1 LQTSLSTKLWSY
13 VFIFLKE
20 LFLVLGFSMRYL
32 DLKRRIRDV
41 RMWAIQGIAEA
52 GSGHPGASFSAAE
65 IMGTLYF
72 RRMKHDPSRPDWD
85 ERDYFVNSKA
95 HSAPGFYSTL
105 AVAGYFPPDEIRT
118 LRQLGSRLQGH
129 PVRYS
134 EHQKHHSVPGVEY
147 SGGSEGIGLSV
158 GIGIALAH
166 KLDAKKNRVFVLIGD
181 GESNEGQIWEASMA
195 AGKFKL
201 DNLVAILDRNRIQQD
216 GFTEDIMPLDPTKD
230 KWAAFNWQVFEIDG
244 HKVEQIVDA
253 LNKAARVHDKPVMI
267 IANTI
272 KGNGIRHMAN
282 NPQWH
287 GKAPPKRHTEVLL
300 EELDSECLIAPSIIA
315 GERENYED
323 KIRKVEREGVDMI
336 HLDVMDGR
344 FVPNTT
350 FFAATIKKL
359 RPSTSLPFDAHLM
372 IEKPLKHLQEYIDAR
387 CDVITVHAEA
397 CTENEFREIQ
407 ERLVEAGISPGIA
420 INPGTDVPKWLYRCL
435 HDLDVI
441 IVMSVNPGFAG
452 QKFMPEVLPKMV
464 AVNKELRENGFKG
477 YIEADG
483 GIDAITLQQAYDA
496 GGRIFVAGAAVY
508 GAGDIHGSVI
518 QLRHKAGVALE
529 KRLLNHATQLNIR
542 PDWMKARKH
551 ILIPYANE
559 LGIEEELHAI
569 K

>member
-1 LQTSLSTKLWSY
+1 M
-13 VFIFLKE
+13 
-20 LFLVLGFSMRYL
+20 GFNMRYL

-72 RRMKHDPSRPDWD
+72 RKLMHDPSDPGWSD
-85 ERDYFVNSKA
+85 RDYFINSKA

-105 AVAGYFPPDEIRT
+105 AVAGYFPPQEIRT
-118 LRQLGSRLQGH
+118 LRKLNSRLQGH

-134 EHQKHHSVPGVEY
+134 EYQKSHSVPGVEY

-158 GIGIALAH
+158 GIGIALAN
-166 KLDAKKNRVFVLIGD
+166 KLDNKKNRVYVLIGD
-181 GESNEGQIWEASMA
+181 GESNEGQVWEASMA

-201 DNLVAILDRNRIQQD
+201 DNFVAVLDRNRIQQD
-216 GFTEDIMPLDPTKD
+216 GFTEDIMPLDPTRD
-230 KWAAFNWQVFEIDG
+230 KWTAFNWEVFEVDG
-244 HKVEQIVDA
+244 HRVEQIVDA
-253 LNKAARVHDKPVMI
+253 LNKAKQVHDKPVMI
-267 IANTI
+267 IANTV

-282 NPQWH
+282 SPQWH
-287 GKAPPKRHTEVLL
+287 GKAPPKRQTEVLL
-300 EELDSECLIAPSIIA
+300 EELESECLIAPSIIA

-323 KIRKVEREGVDMI
+323 KIRRVEREGVDMI
-336 HLDVMDGR
+336 HLDVMDGK

-350 FFAATIKKL
+350 FFADTIKKL
-359 RPSTSLPFDAHLM
+359 RRLTSLPFDAHLM
-372 IEKPLKHLQEYIDAR
+372 IEKPFEHIQEYIDAR
-387 CDVITVHAEA
+387 CDIVTVHAEV
-397 CTENEFREIQ
+397 CSENEFGEIQ
-407 ERLVEAGISPGIA
+407 ERLISSGISPGIA
-420 INPGTDVPKWLYRCL
+420 INPSTDIPDWLYGYLR
-435 HDLDVI
+435 DLDVI
-441 IVMSVNPGFAG
+441 IIMSVNPGFAG

-464 AVNKELRENGFKG
+464 AINKKLREQNFKG

-483 GIDAITLQQAYDA
+483 GIDATTLQQTYDA
-496 GGRIFVAGAAVY
+496 GARIFVAGNAVY
-508 GAGDIHGSVI
+508 GGGDIHGAVI
-518 QLRHKAGVALE
+518 QLRHKAAVALE

-542 PDWMKARKH
+542 TDWMKTRKH

>member
-1 LQTSLSTKLWSY
+1 M
-13 VFIFLKE
+13 IHM
-20 LFLVLGFSMRYL
+20 GFNMRYL
-32 DLKRRIRDV
+32 DLKRKIRDV

-72 RRMKHDPSRPDWD
+72 RKMKHDPSNPGWD
-85 ERDYFVNSKA
+85 ERDYFINSKA

-118 LRQLGSRLQGH
+118 LRKLGSRLQGH

-134 EHQKHHSVPGVEY
+134 DHQKHHSVPGIEY

-158 GIGIALAH
+158 GIGIALAN
-166 KLDAKKNRVFVLIGD
+166 KLDGKENRVFVLIGD

-216 GFTEDIMPLDPTKD
+216 GFTEDIMPLDPAKD
-230 KWAAFNWQVFEIDG
+230 KWAAFNWQVFEVDG

-267 IANTI
+267 VANTV

-287 GKAPPKRHTEVLL
+287 GKAPPKRHTEVLIK
-300 EELDSECLIAPSIIA
+300 ELDSECLIAPSIIA

-350 FFAATIKKL
+350 FFADTIKKL
-359 RPSTSLPFDAHLM
+359 RTSTSLPFDAHLM
-372 IEKPLKHLQEYIDAR
+372 IEKPLEQIQEYIDAR
-387 CDVITVHAEA
+387 CDIITVHAEA

-407 ERLVEAGISPGIA
+407 ERLVDAGISPGIA
-420 INPGTDVPKWLYRCL
+420 INPETAVPKWLYHRL

-441 IVMSVNPGFAG
+441 IIMSVNPGFAG

-464 AVNKELRENGFKG
+464 AVSKDLKEHGFRG

-483 GIDAITLQQAYDA
+483 GIDATTLQQAYDA

-508 GAGDIHGSVI
+508 GGGDIHSAVI
-518 QLRHKAGVALE
+518 QLRHKAAVALE
-529 KRLLNHATQLNIR
+529 KRLISHATELNIR